1 MFYLNQNS
9 NMEGL
14 FREAAKN
21 YRINTEDAVDWER
34 IENAVHESDSKK
46 NEPSESPKNKKRR
59 FVFWYLL
66 LIPLGWFTHYLYTNE
81 LQNKAYQ
88 KEALQN
94 KQQAAQEQKN
104 AALHSQNFNNDNDI
118 KSKQPVV
125 ANNNIAKIK
134 NNAFN
139 FSVQTKPNFKF
150 KLPVAASYNN
160 TSSEILSNKINQ
172 EIIYNDIP
180 KNTVANQ
187 SIEKN
192 NLPLANQSN
201 TEEDEQLKIN
211 AITSSTEQKDKA
223 SDDAKN
229 NVTLKKQ
236 GRGFYAGLLF
246 SPDLSFVK
254 FQKIENIGTSFG
266 FIGGYHL
273 NSRWSIETGFLIDR
287 KNYYTKGSY
296 FDKSSLPSPNT
307 VDLLSADG
315 WCNMLEVPLTVKYD
329 FNSKKTKGNFTA
341 MLGASSYFMS
351 KEYYNYYI
359 KEDGTISEYDYTY
372 HNSSTN
378 LFGVINVGAGYQKQ
392 LGKNFS
398 LRIEPYLKIPISKIG
413 TGNLPISSAGVNL
426 GITKSFH

>member
-1 MFYLNQNS
+1 
-9 NMEGL
+9 MEGL

-59 FVFWYLL
+59 FMFWYLL
-66 LIPLGWFTHYLYTNE
+66 LIPLGWFIHYLYTNQFQSKALQKQV
-81 LQNKAYQ
+81 LQN
-88 KEALQN
+88 N
-94 KQQAAQEQKN
+94 QQAVLQQKN
-104 AALHSQNFNNDNDI
+104 AAPNSQNFNNDI
-118 KSKQPVV
+118 RSKQAKAATNDVV
-125 ANNNIAKIK
+125 QINKSV
-134 NNAFN
+134 FN

-160 TSSEILSNKINQ
+160 TSSEILSKKINQ

-229 NVTLKKQ
+229 NATLKKQ

-254 FQKIENIGTSFG
+254 FQKIESMGTSFG

-315 WCNMLEVPLTVKYD
+315 WCNMLEVPLTVKYN
-329 FNSKKTKGNFTA
+329 FNSKKTKSNFTA
-341 MLGASSYFMS
+341 TLGTSSYFMS
-351 KEYYNYYI
+351 KEYYNYNT
-359 KEDGTISEYDYTY
+359 KENGIISEYDYIY
-372 HNSSTN
+372 HNSSKN